1 MPENML
7 GRSSINLTTLQD
19 VFENVGKDYKLETED
34 SRFPNEDEIM
44 IFNQSRLRINFGKTI
59 IGRVYMYIYRKTE

>member
-1 MPENML
+1 ML
-7 GRSSINLTTLQD
+7 GKSSINLTTLQD

-34 SRFPNEDEIM
+34 SRFPNEDDIM

-59 IGRVYMYIYRKTE
+59 VN